1 MKRLAVAVLSACALL
16 LPLLSAAGPKE
27 PEKAPWEFLSTTTIG
42 ARAFLEA
49 HPQWDGRGVLIAVCD
64 SGVDLDLPGL
74 RTTTDGKTK
83 ILDARDFTDETKTAL
98 EEAQTGTDEHGE
110 ALRAGDGKWLYGLG
124 KLGIKREAGSKLY
137 VGYFKEES
145 LKNSSVP
152 DLNNNG
158 SATDVFGLVVLK
170 DDAGAWLAV
179 LDTDADGDL
188 SDEEAAPEFRQ
199 SGKVLALGGR
209 DLHDRASLLKVAVNL
224 WPEQKE
230 AALFFADN
238 SHGTHVSGIASGHE
252 IDGKP
257 GYDGI
262 APGAQLLAL
271 KLGSGTLSGGA
282 TTPGSMVSS
291 WRYAIERAEAL
302 GLPLVLQMSYGVGSE
317 DEGRGEAE
325 KLLDELLAD
334 HPGVAMTISAGNEG
348 PGLSTVGMPACST
361 EALAVGAGLAK
372 TTARDL
378 YGAALAQDELFSF
391 SSRGG
396 EVAKPDIV
404 CPGFAASTV
413 PVWAEGHNVMRGTSM
428 AAPQAAGAC
437 ALLYSAA
444 KASGLPIRRDW
455 LNAALRR
462 GATPLTGYG
471 PAEQGPGMVD
481 VGRAWVVYQALAKR
495 PASAPA
501 AWTVETESPEMKG
514 QKGPAAFWRGD
525 YFPRDGRRQEVAV
538 RPRFPKEA
546 SADSRA
552 NFQQAFDLSC
562 AAGWVRVDNG
572 SVFAKA
578 DSPAKFSLVY
588 DGRALAAPGLYM
600 TEVRAYDKT
609 LSSADRDRL
618 GPEWTVP
625 VTVVVPERL
634 DAGSAASR
642 TFSVKP
648 AKVQRLFLRA
658 SAETAGL
665 ALRVEITGGDRGA
678 AAVSL
683 YDPEGRECGYAV
695 LRPDRKRADLA
706 VSSGDLE
713 RGVYELDLYGNY
725 LNPDAVDVKADVRAL
740 PVAGLPPGHPVT
752 MTLAAGKPASAE
764 VSLTSGLPFTFE
776 GRGSGEISGLAV
788 SKTQKLKKAEWSR
801 TFSLGPGE
809 SSAEFEL
816 EMSSADF
823 AKFTDVA
830 ILITDSDGKSSVNE
844 GMSYRRAR
852 IAFEPPE
859 GSKPGEKFTLQV
871 KGGTADPDGT
881 PSWTLSVREVHRFAV
896 PVGLKVTKGKSDE
909 VVLYPDKATAL
920 TLTAKDALPALPE
933 GAAWVGK
940 VTLTDRE
947 RETLKLVLDL
957 TLRPSANEN

>member
-1 MKRLAVAVLSACALL
+1 MKRLSTAVLFACALL
-16 LPLLSAAGPKE
+16 LPLFSAPAAKE

-42 ARAFLEA
+42 ARSFLEA
-49 HPQWDGRGVLIAVCD
+49 HPEWDGRGVLIAVCD

-83 ILDARDFTDETKTAL
+83 IADARDFTDQTRTAL
-98 EEAQTGTDEHGE
+98 LEAETGSDEHGE
-110 ALRAGDGKWLYGLG
+110 ALRGKDGKWLYGFG
-124 KLGIKREAGSKLY
+124 KLGIKREPGSKLY
-137 VGYFKEES
+137 VAYFKEED

-158 SATDVFGLVVLK
+158 STADVFGLVVLK

-199 SGKVLALGGR
+199 SGKTLALGGR

-224 WPEQKE
+224 WPEEKE

-252 IDGKP
+252 IDGKA

-291 WRYAIERAEAL
+291 WRYAVKRAEEL
-302 GLPLVLQMSYGVGSE
+302 GLPLVIQMSYGVGSE
-317 DEGRGEAE
+317 DEGHGEAE
-325 KLLDELLAD
+325 RLLDELLAD

-361 EALAVGAGLAK
+361 EALAVGAGLAR
-372 TTARDL
+372 TTAREL
-378 YGAALAQDELFSF
+378 YGAALSQDELFAF

-396 EVAKPDIV
+396 EMAKPDIV

-462 GATPLTGYG
+462 GATPLAGYG

-481 VGRAWVVYQALAKR
+481 VNRAWAIYQALAKR

-501 AWTVETESPEMKG
+501 AWTAETESPEMKG
-514 QKGPAAFWRGD
+514 QKGPAVFWRGD
-525 YFPRDGRRQEVAV
+525 FFPRDGRRQEVTV
-538 RPRFPKEA
+538 RPRFPRAA
-546 SADSRA
+546 SADFKA
-552 NFQQAFDLSC
+552 NFQQAFDLVC
-562 AAGWVRVDNG
+562 AADWVRVENG
-572 SVFAKA
+572 SVYAKA
-578 DSPAKFSLVY
+578 EVPAKFSLAF
-588 DGRALAAPGLYM
+588 DSRKLASPGLYM

-609 LSSADRDRL
+609 LSTAERERL
-618 GPEWTVP
+618 GPEWTLP
-625 VTVVVPERL
+625 VTVVVPEPL
-634 DAGSAASR
+634 DAGSG
-642 TFSVKP
+642 TTKTLSVKP

-658 SAETAGL
+658 SGDTADLAFHLET
-665 ALRVEITGGDRGA
+665 VGGDRGSA
-678 AAVSL
+678 SAYL
-683 YDPEGRECGYAV
+683 YDPEGRECAFSV
-695 LRPDRKRADLA
+695 LRPDRRESDL
-706 VSSGDLE
+706 VVPSGSLE
-713 RGVYELDLYGNY
+713 RGVYELALYGNY
-725 LNPDAVDVKADVRAL
+725 LNPGPVEVRVEGRAV
-740 PVAGLPPGHPVT
+740 PSPGFPRNHPVPVT
-752 MTLAAGKPASAE
+752 VAAGKPATAE
-764 VSLTSGLPFTFE
+764 LTLTSDLPYSFE
-776 GRGSGEISGLAV
+776 GRGAGEISGLAV
-788 SKTQKLKKAEWSR
+788 TRTQKLKRAEWSR
-801 TFSLGPGE
+801 GFSLAPGE
-809 SSAEFEL
+809 SSVQFEL
-816 EMSSADF
+816 EMSAADF

-830 ILITDSDGKSSVNE
+830 ILVTDSEGKASVNE
-844 GMSYRRAR
+844 GMSYRRTT
-852 IAFEPPE
+852 ITFEPPE
-859 GSKPGEKFTLQV
+859 GSKPNDRFTLQV
-871 KGGTADPDGT
+871 KGGTADPDGS
-881 PSWTLSVREVHRFAV
+881 PAWSLAVKEIHRFAE
-896 PVGLKVTKGKSDE
+896 PVALKITRGKSEE
-909 VVLYPDKATAL
+909 VVLYPDRPTAITLAAKAP
-920 TLTAKDALPALPE
+920 LPALPE
-933 GAAWVGK
+933 GAVWVGR

-947 RETLKLVLDL
+947 RPALKLVLDL
-957 TLRPSANEN
+957 ALKPAPTE